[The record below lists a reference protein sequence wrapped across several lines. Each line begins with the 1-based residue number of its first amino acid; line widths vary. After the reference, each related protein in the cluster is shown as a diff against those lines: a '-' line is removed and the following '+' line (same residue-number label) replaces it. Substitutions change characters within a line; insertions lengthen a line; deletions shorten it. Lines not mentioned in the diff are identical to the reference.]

1 MTPLEWTTHTSWQAS
16 TFEREGKGL
25 VRTAR
30 MVYLTVQ
37 FGFVLLEGKIV
48 FVRDDAED
56 EDEVERMEEADDD
69 EESGG
74 VRRWLKLWL
83 WVEMDDDVS
92 ELDVLSQ
99 DVRVEDVEGYEEGKE
114 GLMKRASKSCW

>member
-1 MTPLEWTTHTSWQAS
+1 
-16 TFEREGKGL
+16 
-25 VRTAR
+25 

-48 FVRDDAED
+48 FVRDDVED
-56 EDEVERMEEADDD
+56 EEEVERMEDADEE

-83 WVEMDDDVS
+83 WVEMDEDVG
-92 ELDVLSQ
+92 ELDVLS
-99 DVRVEDVEGYEEGKE
+99 
-114 GLMKRASKSCW
+114 